1 MNAYLLSVYFLL
13 IAALSQALIGGFAL
27 KFSLQRNLPTRQW
40 RMWVAFGVGT
50 LLLALHHSYTLNL
63 ALQTG
68 LYDFRQAILVMLAAL
83 ATSFAVWQLRPPKS

>member
-1 MNAYLLSVYFLL
+1 MADV
-13 IAALSQALIGGFAL
+13 GC
-27 KFSLQRNLPTRQW
+27 LQRR
-40 RMWVAFGVGT
+40 
-50 LLLALHHSYTLNL
+50 LHHSYTLNL